1 MKRNIARTMFVI
13 FCLATLFAS
22 MAAGQTVPLS
32 GHWEGVFTQ
41 PKVVPSVQPP
51 TWFILAQ
58 GSGEAA
64 QTARFTITIPHYV
77 DLVTLKLTGNW
88 FITPAGNGEDVVM
101 IDLDEQCRFTGPTAA
116 SCEGSGTISS
126 GTGKYENA
134 TGTVSIKVDINL
146 ALRTAKGTFDGT
158 ISVPS
163 GN

>member
-1 MKRNIARTMFVI
+1 MKCNTARTMFVI
-13 FCLATLFAS
+13 FCLAMLFAS

-58 GSGEAA
+58 GSGEGAP
-64 QTARFTITIPHYV
+64 TARFTITIPHYV
-77 DLVTLKLTGNW
+77 NLVTLKLTGNW

-101 IDLDEQCRFTGPTAA
+101 IDLDEQCRFTGPTTAI
-116 SCEGSGTISS
+116 CEGTGTISS
-126 GTGKYENA
+126 GTGKYENS
-134 TGTVSIKVDINL
+134 TGTVSIKVEVNL
-146 ALRTAKGTFDGT
+146 ALRTAKGTFEGT